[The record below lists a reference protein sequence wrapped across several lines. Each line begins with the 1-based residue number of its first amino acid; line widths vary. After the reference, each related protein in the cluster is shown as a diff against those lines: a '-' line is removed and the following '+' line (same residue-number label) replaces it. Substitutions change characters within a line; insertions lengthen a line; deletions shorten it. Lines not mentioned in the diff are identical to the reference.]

1 MNTHKRNSVLMVAIL
16 VLLCSNAW
24 LLLKPKTI
32 NNKPKVTILRDT
44 VWQTKTDTFTLQTTR
59 YEKVYI
65 PKNVSSK
72 TIYDTIFVKD
82 SSAYISAKQYNDTL
96 RTKDIDIYSSIL
108 VKGSLL
114 SGNLSYTLKVPREI
128 HTTKTVEQPK
138 IYKSGLYL
146 FSEIGGNQ
154 QQFNNLSLG
163 LQYNQKGNWFA
174 SYRINLNTAQPT
186 HNIGVGW
193 RLFNKRR

>member
-1 MNTHKRNSVLMVAIL
+1 MNTHKHNSVLMVAIL

-24 LLLKPKTI
+24 LLLKPKRI
-32 NNKPKVTILRDT
+32 HNKPKITILRDT

-59 YEKVYI
+59 YKKVYI

-72 TIYDTIFVKD
+72 TIYDTIFIKD

-96 RTKDIDIYSSIL
+96 RTKDIDIYSSTL

-128 HTTKTVEQPK
+128 YTTKTIEHLRT
-138 IYKSGLYL
+138 YKSGLYL

-174 SYRINLNTAQPT
+174 SYRINLNNAQPT

-193 RLFNKRR
+193 RLFNKKR